1 MNQITATLGGALTE
15 SRVVAKVTGSVVVWR
30 KGTPWPPTKFHGNY
44 LAAKNEAICLAAQI
58 PGARFHTIKWC
69 EKFSVENAPRIVERC
84 DPIARRDGNLIAVS
98 VPSRITDAEADTLI
112 AQLQAAR
119 AYPAR
124 EVV

>member
-1 MNQITATLGGALTE
+1 MSCLALSELPAAERVITAR
-15 SRVVAKVTGSVVVWR
+15 RVG
-30 KGTPWPPTKFHGNY
+30 
-44 LAAKNEAICLAAQI
+44 IM
-58 PGARFHTIKWC
+58 
-69 EKFSVENAPRIVERC
+69 
-84 DPIARRDGNLIAVS
+84 IAVS